1 MLVADRYEN
10 YHIYHSGKDI
20 GRLSFNSDIVK
31 KAKKDGIVQLSG
43 FFVSDVFVWT
53 YQETEDSDR
62 NNGKEFAKRW
72 CTNARKQG
80 YVTVVQIAGFGNKI
94 K

>member
-1 MLVADRYEN
+1 M
-10 YHIYHSGKDI
+10 S
-20 GRLSFNSDIVK
+20 SNSNIVK
-31 KAKKDGIVQLSG
+31 NAKNDGILQLSG

-53 YQETEDSDR
+53 YQETEDSDK
-62 NNGKEFAKRW
+62 NNGKEFAKKW